1 MKSYLRFEPSISC
14 GIIASPSCNIT
25 YDHSGE
31 FAITGANQQINI
43 WNIRQTKQVCQLSAP
58 IPNYPYSPQSTGEVL
73 VLAISP
79 DKKTI
84 ACGFSTGDIQVYNY
98 ITKELLTTL
107 RGHRS
112 GISCLAFDDYDQY
125 GQRMAS
131 GGFDNDIII
140 WDMIAYVGICRLRE
154 HKDTVTCIKYLP
166 SPLSNLLIS
175 VSKDSL
181 LKVWD
186 INTSASIQTIIG
198 HRAEIWSIAIANS
211 HIDKNNEEIDIS
223 NYIRLYTGSSDLYI
237 RAYKVLSSYLYNVQ
251 NNLPNGVDSKVIE
264 FIGEIKRVDTHTD
277 RCHALYIN
285 NQQNLLAVQSNGK
298 TIEFYRIRSFADIQK
313 KIKRR
318 IKRQKEKLTNQSTNQ
333 VTSSIWEST
342 SYLTNEG
349 VDNQQTNPLA
359 MQLSDELEYLYTIR
373 EKSKIKSFAFNPVDK
388 AVESSKIELVD
399 KVVKQ
404 SVRGLVSLVTN
415 CLAVYD
421 IPIVA
426 TIEPTKL
433 STLELQGHRSDVRG
447 VSISSDGLLIATCSV
462 DGVKV
467 WSSKTLASLRT
478 CSTDEAVS
486 VIFAPGSR
494 YVVVGTKDGII
505 QICDTI
511 SGEISHSEE
520 AHSGAVWGLALT
532 PDSKGFASGSADKV
546 AKFWDFNLTGSS
558 LSFKLSRILELQSE
572 ILSIRFTP
580 TTSTKSNNYLAVSL
594 IDHTVK
600 IFFADTLKF
609 YLSIYGHSLPVMSVD
624 ISTDNTLLISGSVD
638 KTVKIWGLDFGD
650 CHRSLLGH
658 QDTVT
663 CVRFQPSTHY
673 FFSSSKDKTIRY
685 WDADSFQQILL
696 LAGHV
701 STIWSI
707 EVSPDANYLVSVGQD
722 KQIKLWDRTE
732 DLVFI
737 EEEKDRELE
746 SQIDKSITQQ
756 NQQIFSVDSSNYQSN
771 QLTGSLSIDPTTL
784 STIKTSD
791 SLKGSEL
798 IIDTIDLIDIEIEN
812 ITSWQQINKVDSKTD
827 GKVVKSYISNPRLLG
842 LTPYNYL
849 IRSLK
854 LIAPVEVEQAM
865 LSLPFHYV
873 TKLITYL
880 LHVVRQG
887 LEIELCTRILFI
899 LIRSHLTQL
908 SHSYLPNYLST
919 AQSNNLTNY
928 LSTYLTNYPL
938 VINNI
943 DSYRQLIGTNIAGL
957 TYIQN
962 KYKAN
967 QEIYDFG
974 QVDSKIDNKVDSKSN
989 SNIDRKRIK
998 KSKKLEK
1005 VKKLKI

>member
-1 MKSYLRFEPSISC
+1 MKSYLRYEPSISC

-43 WNIRQTKQVCQLSAP
+43 WNIRQTKQVGQLSAS
-58 IPNYPYSPQSTGEVL
+58 IPNYPYSPQSTSEVL
-73 VLAISP
+73 VLTISP

-98 ITKELLTTL
+98 ISKELLTTL

-125 GQRMAS
+125 GQRLAS
-131 GGFDNDIII
+131 GGFDNDVII

-166 SPLSNLLIS
+166 NPLSNLLIS

-211 HIDKNNEEIDIS
+211 RIDKNNEEIDIS

-237 RAYKVLSSYLYNVQ
+237 RGYKVLSSYLYNVQ

-264 FIGEIKRVDTHTD
+264 FIGEIKRVDTHAD

-298 TIEFYRIRSFADIQK
+298 TIEFYHIRSHADIQK

-318 IKRQKEKLTNQSTNQ
+318 IKRQKEKLTNQSSNP
-333 VTSSIWEST
+333 VISSVWEST
-342 SYLTNEG
+342 S
-349 VDNQQTNPLA
+349 
-359 MQLSDELEYLYTIR
+359 
-373 EKSKIKSFAFNPVDK
+373 
-388 AVESSKIELVD
+388 
-399 KVVKQ
+399 
-404 SVRGLVSLVTN
+404 
-415 CLAVYD
+415 
-421 IPIVA
+421 
-426 TIEPTKL
+426 
-433 STLELQGHRSDVRG
+433 
-447 VSISSDGLLIATCSV
+447 
-462 DGVKV
+462 
-467 WSSKTLASLRT
+467 
-478 CSTDEAVS
+478 EAVS

-520 AHSGAVWGLALT
+520 AHSGAVWGLALI

-546 AKFWDFNLTGSS
+546 AKFWDFNLSGSS

-572 ILSIRFTP
+572 ILSIRFTSN
-580 TTSTKSNNYLAVSL
+580 TSTRSNNYLAVSL

-624 ISTDNTLLISGSVD
+624 ISTDNTLLVSGSVD

-696 LAGHV
+696 LTGHV

-707 EVSPDANYLVSVGQD
+707 DVSPDANYLVSVGQD

-798 IIDTIDLIDIEIEN
+798 IIDTIDLLDIEIEN
-812 ITSWQQINKVDSKTD
+812 ITSWQQINKANTKLDEKA
-827 GKVVKSYISNPRLLG
+827 VKSYISNPRLLG
-842 LTPYNYL
+842 LAPYNYL

-880 LHVVRQG
+880 LH
-887 LEIELCTRILFI
+887 L
-899 LIRSHLTQL
+899 
-908 SHSYLPNYLST
+908 
-919 AQSNNLTNY
+919 
-928 LSTYLTNYPL
+928 
-938 VINNI
+938 
-943 DSYRQLIGTNIAGL
+943 D
-957 TYIQN
+957 
-962 KYKAN
+962 K
-967 QEIYDFG
+967 D
-974 QVDSKIDNKVDSKSN
+974 
-989 SNIDRKRIK
+989 
-998 KSKKLEK
+998 
-1005 VKKLKI
+1005 